1 MRLQISVFLRLN
13 RMIEI
18 AQRRKDWIRAMHPF
32 GWLVLSK
39 VVRALCDRVVMP
51 DEIQVT
57 PDLHH
62 MQTSSGTIS
71 SSVTWQGA

>member
-1 MRLQISVFLRLN
+1 
-13 RMIEI
+13 
-18 AQRRKDWIRAMHPF
+18 MHPF

-39 VVRALCDRVVMP
+39 VVRTLCDRVVMP
-51 DEIQVT
+51 DEIQLT
-57 PDLHH
+57 PDLRH